1 MVDKEIISTSGKRK
15 TSIARGTIRL
25 GAGIIRINKMRLE
38 VYGTE
43 LERNLFMEPL
53 IIAGENV
60 FKKVNIDITVNGG
73 GWQSQTEAARI
84 VLSKLLVKYTKDKE
98 LEKKFLEYDR
108 HLLVADTRRTEPQKP
123 YRSAARRVR
132 QISKR

>member
-15 TSIARGTIRL
+15 TSIARGTIRN
-25 GAGIIRINKMRLE
+25 GKGIIRINKLILN

-43 LERNLFMEPL
+43 LERNQLMEPL
-53 IIAGENV
+53 MIAGEDV
-60 FKKVNIDITVNGG
+60 VKKVNIDIIVNGG

-84 VLSKLLVKYTKDKE
+84 VVSKLLCKYTKDKE
-98 LEKKFLEYDR
+98 LEKRFLEYDR